1 MTRALPGK
9 KGFLAAVWEEVKA
22 VFAPP
27 VYQADRQ
34 AETLTRNTDLTIEA
48 NKQIEASRQHL
59 RQQELALQEFQRQAN
74 LDFQAEQGDL
84 NRGLQS
90 ELARLTRE
98 LQAQEG
104 LLTRQFQADEGRKN
118 REHQEKLARLNMEL
132 QAELARLNR
141 EFQANEGKLNR
152 EHQVQLEVFRSNLQK
167 WCLEQQKELQLQLK
181 DLDAELAREL
191 RIYDRQTALEV
202 IHEQKR
208 QNNSPIW
215 LIAEDIVHSNPH
227 QNPIP
232 LRVFLSPPTLRF
244 DRSGDGN
251 DAAKGFPDMKETLG
265 AYLQQ
270 FFEKYSAHGR
280 PIEFLAGAWTSKF
293 FHSQAAEKSMFRGL
307 KPETTLILESAA
319 EGDFFNLR
327 FGYWGLN
334 WATYRCKSAIT
345 MLPWREVLFDFAKTR
360 ALRWKEKRDAHV
372 AAGKKAE
379 EFDSRYGFETV
390 KRYLRNLEILEN
402 ERLCL
407 EDGDDPSEIERPY
420 SIHQNDYNQLRQ
432 FIGICH
438 CIIAGLLADEYFL
451 AHVSPEVRKPPLLP
465 QLLPDLLEDMPS
477 EEQEKLVE
485 IVVSFCEMLY
495 NAVGRDESGWIP
507 ELRLDLAES
516 LLSLPKKSWAEAQIF
531 ESVKAWLQLRGLSVP
546 EGNKE
551 LLDAIESALTA
562 GDLGYVERLNRCL
575 AAAGKN
581 RQFSA
586 IDYCYNRGIQSC
598 KEEKYSAAI
607 VDFTQVIQLNPDLAK
622 AYYNRALAYVKLG
635 QDRAAIEDYT
645 QVLRLSTG
653 NASAYHNR
661 ANAHYKLGEYERA
674 IADYNQALSLNP
686 NLPVVAHIRDVA
698 QGVWDEK
705 KRQQREEEELR
716 NVEEEAKGREFHF
729 EIVVVNDQGREIGRQ
744 PGKAHHKIQNLG
756 GGVILEMVYIAGGT
770 FQMGSADNEGDSDE
784 RPRHQVTVKPF
795 FMGKY
800 PITQEQWQAVM
811 GNNPS
816 RFQGAK
822 RPVEK
827 VSWYDAVEFCSR
839 LSQKTGNTYRLPSE
853 AEWEYACRGCTCE
866 DACAT
871 PFYFGETIT
880 PDLVNYNGNNP
891 YGSVPKGLYRQET
904 TPVGSFPPNAFGLY
918 DMHGNVWEW
927 CSDAWHYSYQG
938 APSDGSSWETGGN
951 DSRVLRG
958 GSWVGSVVLC
968 RCAFRNGSSAGFR
981 YGYFG
986 FRVAV
991 AFAISAS

>member
-1 MTRALPGK
+1 MTRALPEK
-9 KGFLAAVWEEVKA
+9 KGFWGTVWNGVKA

-34 AETLTRNTDLTIEA
+34 AETLTRNADLTIEA

-104 LLTRQFQADEGRKN
+104 LLNRQFQANEGSKT

-132 QAELARLNR
+132 QAELAKLTR

-181 DLDAELAREL
+181 ALDAELAREL

-215 LIAEDIVHSNPH
+215 LIAEDIVHSNPY

-244 DRSGDGN
+244 DRSGDGS
-251 DAAKGFPDMKETLG
+251 DAAKGFPDMEETLG

-293 FHSQAAEKSMFRGL
+293 FHSQAATKSMFRGL
-307 KPETTLILESAA
+307 RTEPTLILESAA

-334 WATYRCKSAIT
+334 WATYRYKSAIT

-360 ALRWKEKRDAHV
+360 ALRWKEKRDAHI

-379 EFDSRYGFETV
+379 EFDSRYGVETV
-390 KRYLRNLEILEN
+390 KRYLSNLRIIEN

-407 EDGDDPSEIERPY
+407 EDGDDPSDIERPY
-420 SIHQNDYNQLRQ
+420 SIHQNDYNQLRE
-432 FIGICH
+432 FVGICH

-451 AHVSPEVRKPPLLP
+451 AHVSPEVRKSPLLP
-465 QLLPDLLEDMPS
+465 QLLPDLLQDMPA

-485 IVVSFCEMLY
+485 IVVSFCTMLY

-531 ESVKAWLQLRGLSVP
+531 ESVKAWLQLRGLSVLQ
-546 EGNKE
+546 GNKE
-551 LLDAIESALTA
+551 LLDALESALTA
-562 GDLGYVERLNRCL
+562 GDVEYADRLNRCL
-575 AAAGKN
+575 AAVGKS

-586 IDYCYNRGIQSC
+586 IDSCYNRGIQRC

-607 VDFTQVIQLNPDLAK
+607 VDFTQVIQLKPDLAK
-622 AYYNRALAYVKLG
+622 AYYNRGLAYVKLG
-635 QDRAAIEDYT
+635 QYQAAIEDCT
-645 QVLRLSTG
+645 QVQRLAPE

-661 ANAHYKLGEYERA
+661 ANAYYKLGEYERA

-686 NLPVVAHIRDVA
+686 NLPGVAHSRDVA

-705 KRQQREEEELR
+705 KRQQRQEEERR
-716 NVEEEAKGREFHF
+716 NSEEEAKGREFHF
-729 EIVVVNDQGREIGRQ
+729 EIVTVSAQGREIGRQ
-744 PGKAHHKIQNLG
+744 PGKARQKILDLG
-756 GGVILEMVYIAGGT
+756 GGVNLEMVYIAGGT
-770 FQMGSADNEGDSDE
+770 FQMGSADGEGSRDE
-784 RPRHQVTVKPF
+784 RPRHQVTVKAF
-795 FMGKY
+795 FLGKY

-816 RFQGAK
+816 DYKGAK
-822 RPVEK
+822 RPVEN
-827 VSWYDAVEFCSR
+827 VSWNDAVEFCSR
-839 LSQKTGNTYRLPSE
+839 LSQKTGTTYRLPSE
-853 AEWEYACRGCTCE
+853 AEWEYACRAGTT
-866 DACAT
+866 T
-871 PFYFGETIT
+871 PFHFGETIT

-891 YGSVPKGLYRQET
+891 YGSAPKGLYRQET

-927 CSDAWHYSYQG
+927 CSDPWHGSYQG
-938 APSDGSSWETGGN
+938 APSDGSSWEASGN
-951 DSRVLRG
+951 DNRVHRG
-958 GSWVGSVVLC
+958 GSWGNRAVLC
-968 RCAFRNGSSAGFR
+968 RSASRDWNSAGDR
-981 YGYFG
+981 YGSLG
-986 FRVAV
+986 FRAAGASWLVA
-991 AFAISAS
+991 S